1 MGRSPQPRDSQR
13 IHGTGRRPRGQP
25 GRPGSGNGPGTRAG
39 ARQAG
44 RAMSGRGAKRSRL
57 SVRYFDDR
65 ILLTET
71 HAWAYFRVPTIS
83 YEFMT
88 GQQREAL
95 ATNLTVALAGIR
107 MADAEVHLRIAHRSY
122 PAAQWAT
129 GLHATSDGGPGW
141 LPYLDEMYRQVW
153 AKDFWTKEVY
163 IGVRLGQRGVR
174 AQLTGGVLA
183 HFATAYRTGEQALG
197 IEDAAIGVPE
207 IARWT
212 EQA

>member
-1 MGRSPQPRDSQR
+1 GRS
-13 IHGTGRRPRGQP
+13 RRPRPGP
-25 GRPGSGNGPGTRAG
+25 GRRLAPGPASECLGRQDQGEWVGTP
-39 ARQAG
+39 
-44 RAMSGRGAKRSRL
+44 MSQRTTRNRL

-88 GQQREAL
+88 GQQRESL

-122 PAAQWAT
+122 PAAEWAA

-163 IGVRLGQRGVR
+163 LGVRLGQRGVR
-174 AQLTGGVLA
+174 AQLAGGLLSQ
-183 HFATAYRTGEQALG
+183 FGSAYRAGEQFLG
-197 IEDAAIGVPE
+197 LEDDAVPGGE
-207 IARWT
+207 I
-212 EQA
+212 

>member
-13 IHGTGRRPRGQP
+13 IHGTGRP
-25 GRPGSGNGPGTRAG
+25 GRPRSGNGPGTRAG
-39 ARQAG
+39 ARRAG
-44 RAMSGRGAKRSRL
+44 RVMSGRGAKRSRL

-88 GQQREAL
+88 GQQRESL

-122 PAAQWAT
+122 PAADWAT
-129 GLHATSDGGPGW
+129 GLHATSDAGPGW
-141 LPYLDEMYRQVW
+141 VPYLDEMYRQVW

-163 IGVRLGQRGVR
+163 LGVRLAQRGVR
-174 AQLTGGVLA
+174 AQLSGGGFAQFGRA
-183 HFATAYRTGEQALG
+183 HKAGEQRL
-197 IEDAAIGVPE
+197 
-207 IARWT
+207 
-212 EQA
+212 

>member
-1 MGRSPQPRDSQR
+1 
-13 IHGTGRRPRGQP
+13 
-25 GRPGSGNGPGTRAG
+25 
-39 ARQAG
+39 
-44 RAMSGRGAKRSRL
+44 MSGRGAKRSRL

-107 MADAEVHLRIAHRSY
+107 MADAEVHLRLAHRSY
-122 PAAQWAT
+122 PAAEWAT

-141 LPYLDEMYRQVW
+141 VPYLDEMYRQVW
-153 AKDFWTKEVY
+153 AKDFWTKE
-163 IGVRLGQRGVR
+163 
-174 AQLTGGVLA
+174 
-183 HFATAYRTGEQALG
+183 ATARARGRRGPPGRDRQMDRARRQDRPSARGQLAGGKARHRRRGGMAVPARDHRLPQRPAAVRCAQAPVGYRRNRGAG
-197 IEDAAIGVPE
+197 G
-207 IARWT
+207 R
-212 EQA
+212 

>member
-1 MGRSPQPRDSQR
+1 MS
-13 IHGTGRRPRGQP
+13 
-25 GRPGSGNGPGTRAG
+25 
-39 ARQAG
+39 ART
-44 RAMSGRGAKRSRL
+44 AKRSRL

-122 PAAQWAT
+122 PAAHWAA

-141 LPYLDEMYRQVW
+141 LPHLDEMYRQVW

-163 IGVRLGQRGVR
+163 LGVRLGQRGVR
-174 AQLTGGVLA
+174 AQLAGGALSTFVK
-183 HFATAYRTGEQALG
+183 AYRVGEQALG
-197 IEDAAIGVPE
+197 IEDPAMGGPE
-207 IARWT
+207 IAKWT
-212 EQA
+212 EQAERVGRGLSASSLAARHASADDVAWLFRHALTGA